1 MTTFFAS
8 RLRHSSRGLRKDPT
22 PLSSS
27 SLCSICSN
35 KITTTWPS
43 IRLPSYHFIIFFFYN
58 VMPTFFTETT
68 RSMRSVRSSTRT
80 TCSSST
86 ELFPSSP
93 CCIQNGKE
101 NMQMLCT
108 HQICCRCRSNRQRH
122 GVRSSVRREPEV
134 SLWSRWCCAGAAGSE
149 CLASNLRQPG
159 CPARCL
165 SHPVGEE
172 LGGDNK
178 KTNKHMITVISDY
191 CPPCGGHKWSSGPF
205 KYKSPHVYA
214 FI

>member
-1 MTTFFAS
+1 
-8 RLRHSSRGLRKDPT
+8 
-22 PLSSS
+22 
-27 SLCSICSN
+27 
-35 KITTTWPS
+35 
-43 IRLPSYHFIIFFFYN
+43 
-58 VMPTFFTETT
+58 MPTFFTETT

-108 HQICCRCRSNRQRH
+108 HKICCRCRSNRQRH
-122 GVRSSVRREPEV
+122 GVRSSVRRKPEV

-172 LGGDNK
+172 LGGTTK
-178 KTNKHMITVISDY
+178 KQTNTWLQLFQTIVLLVEVISGPVVLLNTKVHM
-191 CPPCGGHKWSSGPF
+191 CMLLFRGAKWELPF
-205 KYKSPHVYA
+205 ICFCCDRVVKKILKTCDLSWYWCNS
-214 FI
+214 